1 MAKKENFHPYYIG
14 TEHGRLSFGHVRDS
28 NEISACMLQSGPDG
42 GRHYIVMEETGS
54 AEEGTKG
61 STKSYCPGTFTVK
74 AGKDI
79 VNYPKKDSKQAAPE
93 PQAQAAPESSNDSN
107 GQRAA
112 IEKLLADAKIRK
124 EQYIQSGDN
133 SKLAGVDRKI
143 KLYESSLA
151 GMDNIASSK
160 EAIVGEVKE
169 IVGKLI
175 NDKEEQPRNIP
186 AIWYEAENGDIII
199 KAPRGRI
206 KLEAESIE
214 LTAKGFD
221 GRTGNIL
228 MDADDKI
235 ALNAQI
241 VDVKSRVSTKIFSE
255 STVDMIGKGIMN
267 VYGGLVDFADRT
279 TKGKPSKTCGGQVS
293 INEERNK

>member
-61 STKSYCPGTFTVK
+61 STKSFCPGTFTVK
-74 AGKDI
+74 SGKDI
-79 VNYPKKDSKQAAPE
+79 VNYPEGKDE
-93 PQAQAAPESSNDSN
+93 
-107 GQRAA
+107 
-112 IEKLLADAKIRK
+112 
-124 EQYIQSGDN
+124 
-133 SKLAGVDRKI
+133 
-143 KLYESSLA
+143 
-151 GMDNIASSK
+151 
-160 EAIVGEVKE
+160 
-169 IVGKLI
+169 
-175 NDKEEQPRNIP
+175 PRNIP

-235 ALNAQI
+235 ALNSQI
-241 VDVKSRVSTKIFSE
+241 IDIKSRVSTKIFSE

>member
-1 MAKKENFHPYYIG
+1 MAKKINYHPYWIG

-61 STKSYCPGTFTVK
+61 STKSFCPGTFTVK
-74 AGKDI
+74 SGKDI
-79 VNYPKKDSKQAAPE
+79 VNYPEGKDE
-93 PQAQAAPESSNDSN
+93 
-107 GQRAA
+107 
-112 IEKLLADAKIRK
+112 
-124 EQYIQSGDN
+124 
-133 SKLAGVDRKI
+133 
-143 KLYESSLA
+143 
-151 GMDNIASSK
+151 
-160 EAIVGEVKE
+160 
-169 IVGKLI
+169 
-175 NDKEEQPRNIP
+175 PRNIP

-228 MDADDKI
+228 LDADDKI

-255 STVDMIGKGIMN
+255 STVDFIGKGILN
-267 VYGGLVDFADRT
+267 IYGGLCDFADRT
-279 TKGKPSKTCGGQVS
+279 TKGSKPSKTCGGSVS

>member
-1 MAKKENFHPYYIG
+1 MAKKINYHPYWIG

-61 STKSYCPGTFTVK
+61 STKSFCPGTFTVK
-74 AGKDI
+74 SGKDI
-79 VNYPKKDSKQAAPE
+79 VNYPEGKDE
-93 PQAQAAPESSNDSN
+93 
-107 GQRAA
+107 
-112 IEKLLADAKIRK
+112 
-124 EQYIQSGDN
+124 
-133 SKLAGVDRKI
+133 
-143 KLYESSLA
+143 
-151 GMDNIASSK
+151 
-160 EAIVGEVKE
+160 
-169 IVGKLI
+169 
-175 NDKEEQPRNIP
+175 PRNIP

-267 VYGGLVDFADRT
+267 IYGGLTDFADRS
-279 TKGKPSKTCGGQVS
+279 TKGSKPSKTCGGGKS

>member
-74 AGKDI
+74 SGKDI
-79 VNYPKKDSKQAAPE
+79 VNYPDGKDE
-93 PQAQAAPESSNDSN
+93 
-107 GQRAA
+107 
-112 IEKLLADAKIRK
+112 
-124 EQYIQSGDN
+124 
-133 SKLAGVDRKI
+133 
-143 KLYESSLA
+143 
-151 GMDNIASSK
+151 
-160 EAIVGEVKE
+160 
-169 IVGKLI
+169 
-175 NDKEEQPRNIP
+175 PRNIP

-241 VDVKSRVSTKIFSE
+241 IDVKSRVSTKIFSE